1 MTGQPD
7 PHTQV
12 HDEKLAGMLGDRLR
26 LMFDWYKGM
35 VDESTGRLLYLYDPE
50 NDVTIGD
57 GELGTWRPGGYSHGL
72 DEKPIKPMHSRPEI

>member
-12 HDEKLAGMLGDRLR
+12 HDDKPAGMLGDRLR

-35 VDESTGRLLYLYDPE
+35 VDARTGRLGSPE
-50 NDVTIGD
+50 RHQD
-57 GELGTWRPGGYSHGL
+57 WRRIPA
-72 DEKPIKPMHSRPEI
+72 D